1 MDEARTTGLID
12 GRTRRAI
19 FHDLKRRDEFDEELL
34 RDAPPDEPVGPD
46 FPRKQITQ
54 KAAEVKNPLRN
65 AFFFISRS
73 IKLDNLAKM
82 LHLTKERRNI

>member
-1 MDEARTTGLID
+1 VNDLLTLRIRPARNQIEAENDRAK
-12 GRTRRAI
+12 TRGFVYPKKKAQ
-19 FHDLKRRDEFDEELL
+19 HL
-34 RDAPPDEPVGPD
+34 GPD

-54 KAAEVKNPLRN
+54 KGAEVKNPLRN